1 MPEASLPTIL
11 RTGATLA
18 GYRVDGL
25 VGSGGMG
32 IVYEATQLSLNRTVA
47 LKVLAPHLSNDSGFR
62 DRFRREAQV
71 QAALEHPH
79 IVTVFESG
87 ESDEGLFIATR
98 LIRGTDLKELVE
110 QGLGAERALRILTQ
124 VASALDAA
132 HAAGLV
138 HRDVKPQNVLVDE
151 LDFAYLADFGLIK
164 ESREPGLTRTGEYL
178 GSLDYVSP
186 EQIRGEPVASA
197 SDLYAFAAVLYEC
210 LSGEVPFPRDTEAAL
225 LYAHLTEPP
234 PRLTSRRAGLSPALD
249 AVVERGLSKE
259 PAARFASA
267 TELVDAAQVA
277 LDQTGGTTLDGVA
290 PAAAGNGGPSA
301 RSGETVVDRALR
313 RRAPVIAVDSE
324 RRVSRELVAAGVAA
338 ALLIALLG
346 FLIGRLAH
354 GEPET
359 APPGVAV
366 GGPLALEFSTDDW
379 RPADQGFPEI
389 PALELAGPIALVSE
403 RGDGAALVA
412 GLGRDARGP
421 RLLPPEFIT
430 LLERQPRREAVR
442 IGTLEGFRYR
452 GLRHRQVPGELT
464 VYAVPT
470 TAGVATTAC
479 LAPRGGADAL
489 ARCEAVATTLTL
501 REGEQLPL
509 GANQR
514 YAAAMNTALAAL
526 EAQRVSGLRG
536 LREARTPL
544 AQARAAEGLAEAFR
558 GTAAGLAGASP
569 GPLEQGIHRSV
580 ATALSRAADGYVAL
594 AEAAR
599 EGRRN
604 AYDLAAAKVARAEEA
619 LDVAVLALERLGY
632 RVRRLQAAG

>member
-1 MPEASLPTIL
+1 ML

-25 VGSGGMG
+25 VGAGGMG

-47 LKVLAPHLSNDSGFR
+47 LKVLAPHLSTDAGFR
-62 DRFRREAQV
+62 ERFRREAQV

-98 LIRGTDLKELVE
+98 MIRGTDLKELVE
-110 QGLGAERALRILTQ
+110 QGLRAERALRILAQ

-151 LDFAYLADFGLIK
+151 LDFAYLADFGLIR

-186 EQIRGEPVASA
+186 EQIRGEPVTPA

-234 PRLTSRRAGLSPALD
+234 PRLTARRAGLAPALD
-249 AVVERGLSKE
+249 AVVERGLAKE
-259 PAARFASA
+259 PSARFPSA
-267 TELVDAAQVA
+267 VVLVDAAQAA
-277 LDQTGGTTLDGVA
+277 LDQTSGTTLDGVA
-290 PAAAGNGGPSA
+290 PAAAAGNGEPSA

-324 RRVSRELVAAGVAA
+324 QRVSRELVAAGVVA
-338 ALLIALLG
+338 ALLLTLLG

-366 GGPLALEFSTDDW
+366 GGPLALEFPTNDW
-379 RPADQGFPEI
+379 RPADQGPPEI
-389 PALELAGPIALVSE
+389 PALELVSPIALVSE

-412 GLGRDARGP
+412 GLGREARGP

-430 LLERQPRREAVR
+430 MLERQPRREAVR
-442 IGTLEGFRYR
+442 IGALQGFRYR

-470 TAGVATTAC
+470 TTGVVATVC
-479 LAPRGGADAL
+479 LAPRGADEAL
-489 ARCEAVATTLTL
+489 ARCEAVATTLSL
-501 REGEQLPL
+501 REGGQLPL

-526 EAQRVSGLRG
+526 EAQRVSGLRE
-536 LREARTPL
+536 LREARTPIG
-544 AQARAAEGLAEAFR
+544 QARAAEGLAEAFR

-580 ATALSRAADGYVAL
+580 ATALSRAADGYGAL

-604 AYDLAAAKVARAEEA
+604 AYDRAAAKVARAEEA

-632 RVRRLQAAG
+632 RVRRVQAAG

>member
-1 MPEASLPTIL
+1 ML

-18 GYRVDGL
+18 GYRIDGL

-32 IVYEATQLSLNRTVA
+32 VVYEATQLSLNRTVA
-47 LKVLAPHLSNDSGFR
+47 LKVLAPHLSNDPGFR
-62 DRFRREAQV
+62 ERFRREAQV

-79 IVTVFESG
+79 IVTVYEAG

-110 QGLGAERALRILTQ
+110 QGLGAERALKILAQ

-186 EQIRGEPVASA
+186 EQIRGEPVTPA
-197 SDLYAFAAVLYEC
+197 SDLYAAAAVLYEC

-234 PRLTSRRAGLSPALD
+234 PRLTARRAELSPALD
-249 AVVERGLSKE
+249 AVVERGLAKD

-267 TELVDAAQVA
+267 TELVDAAQAA
-277 LDQTGGTTLDGVA
+277 LAQTSRTIAAGVA
-290 PAAAGNGGPSA
+290 PAAQAGNGGQPG
-301 RSGETVVDRALR
+301 RSGETVVDRVLR

-324 RRVSRELVAAGVAA
+324 RRISRELVAAGIAA
-338 ALLIALLG
+338 ALLLALLG

-359 APPGVAV
+359 GSPGVAV
-366 GGPLALEFSTDDW
+366 GGPLALEFPTDDW
-379 RPADQGFPEI
+379 RPAERPPAI
-389 PALELAGPIALVSE
+389 PALDLASPIALVSE
-403 RGDGAALVA
+403 RGDGAALIA
-412 GLGRDARGP
+412 GLGRQARGP
-421 RLLPPEFIT
+421 RLLPPQFIT

-442 IGTLEGFRYR
+442 IGALEGFRYR

-479 LAPRGGADAL
+479 LAPRGADEAL
-489 ARCEAVATTLTL
+489 ARCEAVATTLSL

-509 GANQR
+509 GPNQR

-526 EAQRVSGLRG
+526 EAQRVSGLRE
-536 LREARTPL
+536 LREARAP
-544 AQARAAEGLAEAFR
+544 AGQGRAAEHLAHAFR

-580 ATALSRAADGYVAL
+580 ATALSRAADGYGAL

-599 EGRRN
+599 EGRRT
-604 AYDLAAAKVARAEEA
+604 AYDRAAAKVARAEEA

>member
-1 MPEASLPTIL
+1 ML

-18 GYRVDGL
+18 GYRIDGL

-32 IVYEATQLSLNRTVA
+32 VVYEATQLSLNRTVA
-47 LKVLAPHLSNDSGFR
+47 LKVLAPHLSNDPGFR
-62 DRFRREAQV
+62 ERFRREAQV

-79 IVTVFESG
+79 IVTVYEAG

-110 QGLGAERALRILTQ
+110 QGLGAERALKILAQ

-186 EQIRGEPVASA
+186 EQIRGEPVTPA
-197 SDLYAFAAVLYEC
+197 SDLYAAAAVLYEC

-234 PRLTSRRAGLSPALD
+234 PRLTARRAELSPALD
-249 AVVERGLSKE
+249 AVVERGLAKD

-267 TELVDAAQVA
+267 TELVDAAQAA
-277 LDQTGGTTLDGVA
+277 LAQTSRTIAAGVA
-290 PAAAGNGGPSA
+290 PAAQAGNGGQPG
-301 RSGETVVDRALR
+301 RSGETVVDRVLR

-324 RRVSRELVAAGVAA
+324 RRITRELVAAGIAA
-338 ALLIALLG
+338 ALLLALLG

-359 APPGVAV
+359 GSPGVAV
-366 GGPLALEFSTDDW
+366 GGPLALEFPTDDW
-379 RPADQGFPEI
+379 RPAERPPAI
-389 PALELAGPIALVSE
+389 PALDLASPIALVSE

-412 GLGRDARGP
+412 GLGRQARGP
-421 RLLPPEFIT
+421 RLLPPQFIT

-442 IGTLEGFRYR
+442 TGALEGFRYR

-479 LAPRGGADAL
+479 LAPRGADEAL
-489 ARCEAVATTLTL
+489 ARCEAVATTLSL

-509 GANQR
+509 GPNQR

-526 EAQRVSGLRG
+526 EAQRVSGLRE
-536 LREARTPL
+536 LREARAP
-544 AQARAAEGLAEAFR
+544 AGQGRAAEHLAHAFR

-580 ATALSRAADGYVAL
+580 ATALSRAADGYGAL

-599 EGRRN
+599 EGRRT
-604 AYDLAAAKVARAEEA
+604 AYDRAAAKVARAEEA

>member
-1 MPEASLPTIL
+1 ML

-32 IVYEATQLSLNRTVA
+32 VVYEATQLSLNRTVA
-47 LKVLAPHLSNDSGFR
+47 LKVLAPHLSNDAGFR
-62 DRFRREAQV
+62 ERFRREAQV

-79 IVTVFESG
+79 IVTVYESG

-110 QGLGAERALRILTQ
+110 QGLGPERALKILSQ

-132 HAAGLV
+132 HGAGLV

-186 EQIRGEPVASA
+186 EQIRGEPVTPA
-197 SDLYAFAAVLYEC
+197 SDLYALAAVLYEC

-234 PRLTSRRAGLSPALD
+234 PRLTSRRAGLAPALD
-249 AVVERGLSKE
+249 AVVERGLAKE
-259 PAARFASA
+259 PSARFASA
-267 TELVDAAQVA
+267 TELVAAAQDA
-277 LDQTGGTTLDGVA
+277 LDQTSGPILDGDA
-290 PAAAGNGGPSA
+290 PPAAGNGGPSA

-313 RRAPVIAVDSE
+313 RRAPVIAVESE
-324 RRVSRELVAAGVAA
+324 RRVSRELVAAGVAT
-338 ALLIALLG
+338 ALLLTLLG

-366 GGPLALEFSTDDW
+366 GGPLALEFPTDDW
-379 RPADQGFPEI
+379 APADEGPPEI
-389 PALELAGPIALVSE
+389 PALELASPIALVSE

-412 GLGRDARGP
+412 GLGREARGP
-421 RLLPPEFIT
+421 RLLPPEFVT

-442 IGTLEGFRYR
+442 IGALEGFRYR

-479 LAPRGGADAL
+479 LAPRGADEAL
-489 ARCEAVATTLTL
+489 ARCEAVATTLSL

-509 GANQR
+509 GANER

-526 EAQRVSGLRG
+526 EAQRVSGLRE
-536 LREARTPL
+536 LREARTPIG
-544 AQARAAEGLAEAFR
+544 QARAADGLAEAFR

-580 ATALSRAADGYVAL
+580 ATALSRAADGYGSL

-599 EGRRN
+599 AGRRN
-604 AYDLAAAKVARAEEA
+604 AYDRAAAKVARAEEA

>member
-1 MPEASLPTIL
+1 ML

-18 GYRVDGL
+18 GYRIDGL

-32 IVYEATQLSLNRTVA
+32 VVYEATQLSLNRTVA
-47 LKVLAPHLSNDSGFR
+47 LKVLAPHLSNDPGFR
-62 DRFRREAQV
+62 ERFRREAQL
-71 QAALEHPH
+71 QAGLEHPH
-79 IVTVFESG
+79 IVTVYEAG

-110 QGLGAERALRILTQ
+110 QGLDAERALKILAQ

-151 LDFAYLADFGLIK
+151 RDFAYLADFGLIK

-186 EQIRGEPVASA
+186 EQIRGEPVSPA
-197 SDLYAFAAVLYEC
+197 SDLYASAAVLYEC

-234 PRLTSRRAGLSPALD
+234 PRLTARRAELSPALD
-249 AVVERGLSKE
+249 AVIERGLAKD
-259 PAARFASA
+259 PAVRFASA
-267 TELVDAAQVA
+267 TELVDAARAA
-277 LDQTGGTTLDGVA
+277 LAETSGTIGHGVA
-290 PAAAGNGGPSA
+290 PAAPAGNGGQPG

-324 RRVSRELVAAGVAA
+324 RRVARELIAAGIAA
-338 ALLIALLG
+338 ALLVALLG

-354 GEPET
+354 GEPGT
-359 APPGVAV
+359 SPLGIAV
-366 GGPLALEFSTDDW
+366 GGPLALAFPTDDW
-379 RPADQGFPEI
+379 RPTSDRPADI
-389 PALELAGPIALVSE
+389 PGLELESPIALVSQ
-403 RGDGAALVA
+403 RDDGAALVA
-412 GLGRDARGP
+412 GVGRRARGP
-421 RLLPPEFIT
+421 RLLPPRFIT

-442 IGTLEGFRYR
+442 LGALDGFRYR
-452 GLRHRQVPGELT
+452 GLRHRQIPGELT

-470 TAGVATTAC
+470 TNGVATTAC
-479 LAPRGGADAL
+479 LAPRGRDEAL
-489 ARCEAVATTLTL
+489 ARCEAAVTTLSL
-501 REGEQLPL
+501 QEGEQLPL

-514 YAAAMNTALAAL
+514 YAAALNTALAAL
-526 EAQRVSGLRG
+526 EAQRVSGLRDLG
-536 LREARTPL
+536 EARAP
-544 AQARAAEGLAEAFR
+544 AGQARAAEHLEHAFR

-569 GPLEQGIHRSV
+569 GPLEQGIHRSI
-580 ATALSRAADGYVAL
+580 ATALSRAADGYGAL

-599 EGRRN
+599 QGRRN
-604 AYDLAAAKVARAEEA
+604 AYDRAAAKVARAEEA